1 MNSTKVKKESPMAA
15 LTNIAFNI
23 AIPVIVLNK
32 FTESFGALNTL
43 LLALAFPTAYFL
55 YEYYTTRK
63 TNWISIL
70 GFLNTLLT
78 GGFAL
83 LQLEGK
89 WFAIKEAGF
98 PLLIGLFVYFNSFY
112 GKKPFVEQLILNPNM
127 FRVDELEK
135 ALEEKQTKT
144 SFYTHL
150 RKTNVYLSYSFFLSA
165 ILNFVLAYSIFT
177 KIDSTLTEIQRSV
190 ILNEQI
196 SRMTWMGYL
205 VILVPSLV
213 CLFFIFQYLAK
224 GIKKYA
230 GLDMME
236 LMHK

>member
-1 MNSTKVKKESPMAA
+1 MTKAKQESPMSA
-15 LTNIAFNI
+15 LANIAFNI
-23 AIPVIVLNK
+23 ALPVIVLNK
-32 FTESFGALNTL
+32 LTESLGAFHTL
-43 LLALAFPTAYFL
+43 LLALSFPTLFFL

-89 WFAIKEAGF
+89 WFALKEAGF

-112 GKKPFVEQLILNPNM
+112 GKKPFIEQLILNPNM
-127 FRVDELEK
+127 FKVDELEK
-135 ALEEKQTKT
+135 ALVEKQTKT
-144 SFYTHL
+144 NFHQHL
-150 RKTNVYLSYSFFLSA
+150 KKTNVYLSYSFFLSA
-165 ILNFVLAYSIFT
+165 FLNFVLAYNIFT
-177 KIDSTLTEIQRSV
+177 KLDAGLTEVQRSNA
-190 ILNEQI
+190 LNEQI

-205 VILVPSLV
+205 VILIPSLI
-213 CLFFIFQYLAK
+213 CLLFIMQYLAK
-224 GIKKYA
+224 GIRKYA
-230 GLDMME
+230 DLDLMD